1 MSQINSF
8 EKYSAKVF
16 KMGDLLSMLKD
27 NRKDPD
33 IDIKNIFMGYYY
45 GSALRMKATSAI
57 EEETRKGVLKKRVG
71 DISDDTIG
79 YGLDHLDVESIQ
91 KGWYMLA
98 KQAKRNG
105 MLRDSPFHDFIVGVF
120 DGIETTSSYN
130 RHCPRCLTRLVETN
144 KGKKIQY
151 YHKAVV
157 LILAGY
163 DFPIPIGLEMMKSGE
178 GEVDCALRLLKRII
192 ENLGVR
198 FLDIVICDALYCTP
212 DFFDE
217 CKKLGIIPGAV
228 LKNNQ
233 ENLLES
239 ALAQKKVNTPVIEIE
254 EDKEK
259 LKLWDFGEVF
269 WDTADQDVRV
279 IWADREVW
287 EKERVGKK
295 KKKKRKKRKK
305 KKSEKGET
313 GETGEMGET
322 GETGETGENKCKNK
336 KEKKEKD
343 KEEGENENE
352 NENEMSKSQSRHLQ
366 WHWAKKKNVFAFS
379 KDINHL
385 PPEIVYSIGRHR
397 WDIDANIFMDMV
409 KHWHLKHKTLHF
421 ENAYENMLSIRLISY
436 LVFMFFFFR
445 HINSRRKKKIK
456 LYIEM
461 AKMLYRSACTNLEPE
476 IILIE

>member
-1 MSQINSF
+1 
-8 EKYSAKVF
+8 
-16 KMGDLLSMLKD
+16 
-27 NRKDPD
+27 
-33 IDIKNIFMGYYY
+33 
-45 GSALRMKATSAI
+45 
-57 EEETRKGVLKKRVG
+57 VG

-98 KQAKRNG
+98 RRAKRNG

-130 RHCPRCLTRLVETN
+130 RYYPGCLSRLVETN

-151 YHKAVV
+151 YHRAVV
-157 LILAGY
+157 LTLVGY
-163 DFPIPIGLEMMKSGE
+163 DFPIPIGLEMMKKGE
-178 GEVDCALRLLKRII
+178 G
-192 ENLGVR
+192 
-198 FLDIVICDALYCTP
+198 
-212 DFFDE
+212 
-217 CKKLGIIPGAV
+217 
-228 LKNNQ
+228 
-233 ENLLES
+233 
-239 ALAQKKVNTPVIEIE
+239 
-254 EDKEK
+254 
-259 LKLWDFGEVF
+259 
-269 WDTADQDVRV
+269 
-279 IWADREVW
+279 
-287 EKERVGKK
+287 
-295 KKKKRKKRKK
+295 
-305 KKSEKGET
+305 
-313 GETGEMGET
+313 
-322 GETGETGENKCKNK
+322 
-336 KEKKEKD
+336 
-343 KEEGENENE
+343 E

-409 KHWHLKHKTLHF
+409 KHRHLKHKTLHF

-436 LVFMFFFFR
+436 LVFMFFLFR

-461 AKMLYRSACTNLEPE
+461 ARMLYRSACTNLEPE